1 MSTTYAD
8 NSGVIQV
15 ERRANPRLRNI
26 YRDARIRIDHFFH
39 DSSNW
44 AGTPI
49 DYLALRV
56 VHEAYPDL
64 STQDVRTL
72 VAAIERRYEQE
83 TRQEL
88 EHGHQLAAE
97 AR

>member
-1 MSTTYAD
+1 MSTNAERE
-8 NSGVIQV
+8 GAIQV
-15 ERRANPRLRNI
+15 DRRSHPHLRAIFN
-26 YRDARIRIDHFFH
+26 DARIRIDHFFH
-39 DSSNW
+39 DSHNW

-56 VHEAYPDL
+56 VHEAYPEL

-83 TRQEL
+83 IAQQA
-88 EHGHQLAAE
+88 HA
-97 AR
+97 

>member
-1 MSTTYAD
+1 MSTHAETGGD
-8 NSGVIQV
+8 IQV
-15 ERRANPRLRNI
+15 DRRTHHHLRAI
-26 YRDARIRIDHFFH
+26 FSDARIRIDHFFH
-39 DSSNW
+39 DSNNW

-83 TRQEL
+83 
-88 EHGHQLAAE
+88 LAAQP
-97 AR
+97 R

>member
-1 MSTTYAD
+1 MRNYPD
-8 NSGVIQV
+8 RDRIIQV
-15 ERRANPRLRNI
+15 DRRTHPQLRAI
-26 YRDARIRIDHFFH
+26 FSDARIRIDHFFH

-64 STQDVRTL
+64 NTQDVRTL
-72 VAAIERRYEQE
+72 VAAIEQRYEKQV
-83 TRQEL
+83 
-88 EHGHQLAAE
+88 AE
-97 AR
+97 QMRE

>member
-1 MSTTYAD
+1 MNRAAETVGGGT
-8 NSGVIQV
+8 
-15 ERRANPRLRNI
+15 ERRTHPHLRAI
-26 YRDARIRIDHFFH
+26 YQDACARIDHFFH

-64 STQDVRTL
+64 DTKDVRVL
-72 VAAIERRYEQE
+72 VCAIERHYVQARRVQ
-83 TRQEL
+83 Q
-88 EHGHQLAAE
+88 QE
-97 AR
+97 ARYAAGGKR

>member
-1 MSTTYAD
+1 MHTNAD
-8 NSGVIQV
+8 SEGAIQV
-15 ERRANPRLRNI
+15 DRRTHPHLRAI
-26 YRDARIRIDHFFH
+26 YSDARIRIDHFFH
-39 DSSNW
+39 DSNHW

-72 VAAIERRYEQE
+72 VAAIERRYEK
-83 TRQEL
+83 EL
-88 EHGHQLAAE
+88 TALP
-97 AR
+97 R

>member
-1 MSTTYAD
+1 MSTYAESD
-8 NSGVIQV
+8 GGIQID
-15 ERRANPRLRNI
+15 RRKNPRLRAI
-26 YRDARIRIDHFFH
+26 YSDARIRIDHFFH

-72 VAAIERRYEQE
+72 VAAIERRYEHEQRE
-83 TRQEL
+83 QYTPPRVAPQA
-88 EHGHQLAAE
+88 G
-97 AR
+97 